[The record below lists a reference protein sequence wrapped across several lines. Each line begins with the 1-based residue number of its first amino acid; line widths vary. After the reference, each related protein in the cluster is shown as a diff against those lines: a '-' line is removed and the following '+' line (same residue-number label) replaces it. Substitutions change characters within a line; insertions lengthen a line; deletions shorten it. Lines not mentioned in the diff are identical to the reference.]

1 MHNLDMA
8 GLESEKNLFIASGQR
23 VMSCAKNHSDP
34 KRKSEDGHI
43 NNSDFFIVGNALIKG
58 NHIIFVLSLDDLE
71 SLHGKLPQY
80 AVEGRI
86 LQANYWELEST
97 WTSSVRTVLA
107 WSLF

>member
-1 MHNLDMA
+1 MD
-8 GLESEKNLFIASGQR
+8 
-23 VMSCAKNHSDP
+23 
-34 KRKSEDGHI
+34 
-43 NNSDFFIVGNALIKG
+43 NSDFFIVGNALNKE
-58 NHIIFVLSLDDLE
+58 NLIIFIFLHYDLD

-80 AVEGRI
+80 DVRVRI